1 MKQSFFQANK
11 VLIFGLLSAV
21 ALGLNEA
28 FATGGASTKVLIF
41 AAFLAAL
48 SFLANNLRGQWATIA
63 GVIGTAL
70 TTYITQEQTGV
81 ISWPQIILQ
90 AVLALLA
97 VFTPPAKS
105 KGYEYTQTIENAKSQ
120 GERIKPS
127 TATTPK

>member
-11 VLIFGLLSAV
+11 VLIFGLLSAI

-28 FATGGASTKVLIF
+28 FSTGGASTKVLVF

-70 TTYITQEQTGV
+70 TTYITMDQAGT

-105 KGYEYTQTIENAKSQ
+105 KGYEYTGTVTAARAE
-120 GERIKPS
+120 GEAIKPS
-127 TATTPK
+127 PAKS